1 MISQT
6 ELERRLTAVRE
17 QLQARGLDALVQF
30 SAVYNVYLTGF
41 AHSPTER
48 PIVLIVP
55 VEGEVSMFIPLL
67 EEDHVR
73 EHVPVVQN
81 LSVYRE
87 YPGQPHPMD
96 HLADHL
102 RELGLGQARLGI
114 DSDGHGSIYGYH
126 GPTLSTV
133 LPDAELVKV
142 RDILDRLRLIK
153 SQEEIDLVRSCVP
166 WGNRLM
172 EIIRDHVRPGVSE
185 LEASL
190 RAFTEASAE
199 LLAEMGEAYRGY
211 DNGSIP
217 VLGGFVA
224 GPKTGLPHPID
235 DGRALQEGDVLI
247 AWGGPRFSGYHA
259 ELERT
264 MILGSVSDRQRELF
278 EIMVEM
284 QQVAMDTIRPGIPC
298 SAVDDAVIEFA
309 TRRNVLDLTRHHS
322 GHGLGFQI
330 HEAPFL
336 DSGDTT
342 ILEPGMMFSC
352 EPGLYELGLGGF
364 RHSDSVLVTETGAE
378 IITNYPRD
386 LQSNII

>member
-1 MISQT
+1 VISQT
-6 ELERRLTAVRE
+6 EFERRLNAVRG
-17 QLQARGLDALVQF
+17 QLQARGLEALVQF
-30 SAVYNVYLTGF
+30 SAVYNLYLSGF

-55 VEGEVSMFIPLL
+55 VEGEVSMLIPLL

-73 EHVPVVQN
+73 ERVPIVKE
-81 LSVYRE
+81 LRIYRE
-87 YPGQPHPMD
+87 YPGQLHPMAQ
-96 HLADHL
+96 LADFL
-102 RELGLGQARLGI
+102 RELGLESARLGI
-114 DSDGHGSIYGYH
+114 DSDGHGSIYGYR
-126 GPTLSTV
+126 GPALSEV
-133 LPDAELVKV
+133 LPEATLVNV
-142 RDILDRLRLIK
+142 RDMLERLRVIK
-153 SQEEIDLVRSCVP
+153 SEEEINLVRSCVP

-172 EIIRDHVRPGVSE
+172 EIIREQVKPGVSE

-199 LLAEMGEAYRGY
+199 LLHEMGEAYRGY

-224 GPKTGLPHPID
+224 GPKTALPHPID
-235 DGRALQEGDVLI
+235 DGRALQSGDVLI
-247 AWGGPRFSGYHA
+247 AWGGPRFAGYHA

-264 MILGSVSDRQRELF
+264 MILGPVSERQRELF
-278 EIMVEM
+278 KIMVAM
-284 QQVAMDTIRPGIPC
+284 QQVAFEAIKPGVPC
-298 SAVDDAVIEFA
+298 SQVDHAVLDFA
-309 TRRNVLDLTRHHS
+309 KRHNVLQLTRHHS

-342 ILEPGMMFSC
+342 VLEPGMMFSC
-352 EPGLYELGLGGF
+352 EPGLYELGLAGF

-378 IITNYPRD
+378 LITNYPRD
-386 LQSNII
+386 LESLII

>member
-1 MISQT
+1 MISQQ
-6 ELERRLTAVRE
+6 ELERRLNVVRDE
-17 QLQARGLDALVQF
+17 LQARELDALVQF
-30 SAVYNVYLTGF
+30 GAVHNFYLTGF

-55 VEGEVSMFIPLL
+55 VVGEVSMLIPLL
-67 EEDHVR
+67 EEEHVR
-73 EHVPVVQN
+73 ERVPIVKK
-81 LSVYRE
+81 LRVYRE
-87 YPGQPHPMD
+87 YPGHPHPMEY
-96 HLADHL
+96 LADFLHEQ
-102 RELGLGQARLGI
+102 RLGSARLGI
-114 DSDGHGSIYGYH
+114 DSDGHGSVYGYR
-126 GPTLSTV
+126 GPALSTV
-133 LPDAELVKV
+133 LPETKLVNV
-142 RDILDRLRLIK
+142 RDILDRLRVIK
-153 SQEEIDLVRSCVP
+153 SEEEIELVRSCVP

-172 EIIRDHVRPGVSE
+172 EIIREHVKPGVSE

-190 RAFTEASAE
+190 RSFTEASAE
-199 LLAEMGEAYRGY
+199 LLAEMGESYRGY

-224 GPKTGLPHPID
+224 GPKTALPHPID
-235 DGRALQEGDVLI
+235 DGRALEIGDVLI
-247 AWGGPRFSGYHA
+247 AWGGPRFAGYHA

-264 MILGSVSDRQRELF
+264 MILGPVSDRQRELF

-284 QQVAMDTIRPGIPC
+284 QQVAFEAIKPGNPC
-298 SAVDDAVIEFA
+298 SDVDKAVIDFA
-309 TRRNVLDLTRHHS
+309 KRRDVLHLTRHHA

-364 RHSDSVLVTETGAE
+364 RHSDSVLVTRTGAE

-386 LQSNII
+386 LESLII

>member
-1 MISQT
+1 VISQK
-6 ELERRLTAVRE
+6 ELGRRLDAVRV

-55 VEGEVSMFIPLL
+55 VEGDVSMVIPLL

-73 EHVPVVQN
+73 EHVPVVQKLN
-81 LSVYRE
+81 VYRE
-87 YPGQPHPMD
+87 YPGQPHPMA
-96 HLADHL
+96 HLANHL
-102 RELGLGQARLGI
+102 RELGLDQARLGI
-114 DSDGHGSIYGYH
+114 DSDGHGSTYGYQ
-126 GPTLSTV
+126 GPALSAV
-133 LPDAELVKV
+133 LPETELVNV
-142 RDILDRLRLIK
+142 RDILDRLRVIR

-235 DGRALQEGDVLI
+235 DGRALQRGDVLI

-264 MILGSVSDRQRELF
+264 MILGPVSNRQRELF
-278 EIMVEM
+278 EIMVDM
-284 QQVAMDTIRPGIPC
+284 QQVALNAIRPGIPC
-298 SAVDDAVIEFA
+298 SDVDNAVIDFA
-309 TRRNVLDLTRHHS
+309 KRRNVFHLTRHHS
-322 GHGLGFQI
+322 FQI

-336 DSGDTT
+336 DSGDAT

-352 EPGLYELGLGGF
+352 EPGIYELGLGGF
-364 RHSDSVLVTETGAE
+364 RHSDSVLVTQTGAE
-378 IITNYPRD
+378 ILTNYPRD
-386 LQSNII
+386 LKALII

>member
-1 MISQT
+1 MISQK
-6 ELERRLTAVRE
+6 EFERRLNVVRE
-17 QLQARGLDALVQF
+17 QLQKRGLEALVQF

-55 VEGEVSMFIPLL
+55 VEGEVGMLIPLL
-67 EEDHVR
+67 EQ
-73 EHVPVVQN
+73 EHVQERVPIVKN
-81 LSVYRE
+81 LRVYRE
-87 YPGQPHPMD
+87 YPGHPHPME
-96 HLADHL
+96 HLADFL
-102 RELGLGQARLGI
+102 REQGLEAARLGI
-114 DSDGHGSIYGYH
+114 DSDGHGSVYGYR
-126 GPTLSTV
+126 GPALSTV
-133 LPDAELVKV
+133 LPEAELVNV
-142 RDILDRLRLIK
+142 RDILDRLRVIK
-153 SQEEIDLVRSCVP
+153 SKEEIDLVRSCVP

-172 EIIRDHVRPGVSE
+172 EIIREYVKPGVSE

-190 RAFTEASAE
+190 RSFTEASAE
-199 LLAEMGEAYRGY
+199 LLNKMGESYRGY

-224 GPKTGLPHPID
+224 GPKTALPHPID
-235 DGRALQEGDVLI
+235 DGRALQQGDVLI
-247 AWGGPRFSGYHA
+247 AWGGPRFAGYHA

-264 MILGSVSDRQRELF
+264 MILGPVSARQRELF
-278 EIMVEM
+278 DIMVEM
-284 QQVAMDTIRPGIPC
+284 QQVALEAIKPGVPC
-298 SAVDDAVIEFA
+298 SAVDKAVIDF
-309 TRRNVLDLTRHHS
+309 TKRRNVFHLTRHHS

-378 IITNYPRD
+378 VITNYPRD
-386 LQSNII
+386 FESLII